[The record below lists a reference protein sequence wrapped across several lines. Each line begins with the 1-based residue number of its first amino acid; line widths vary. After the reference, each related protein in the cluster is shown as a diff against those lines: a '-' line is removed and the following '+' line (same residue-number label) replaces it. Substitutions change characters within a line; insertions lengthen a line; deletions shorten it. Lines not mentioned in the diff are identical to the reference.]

1 MCNIPRGDAS
11 AIYHKKL
18 KSKGHILS
26 FCHLMV
32 QRYDDATKFQ
42 VSTPFKIQESV
53 MFVLHQLKFFIIG
66 I

>member
-1 MCNIPRGDAS
+1 MCNTPRGDAS

-32 QRYDDATKFQ
+32 QLCDDATKFQ
-42 VSTPFKIQESV
+42 VSTLFKIKESV
-53 MFVLHQLKFFIIG
+53 MFLLDQ
-66 I
+66 